1 MIAGLEVYDEKGR
14 VIMGAEDYNKY
25 VLGIVDLPGV
35 YFGGDYYTKKILES
49 EKTLTVDFEY
59 FDSNCKLVPLSDV
72 GLTPFTGGS
81 SYSAETPSSYQVY
94 QATNGQEGKALTKEV
109 WNNTFKNHVY
119 QYCPAAKNYK
129 MWAFGFAF
137 VWGMI
142 TTGLTN
148 KQGINYWCPSPGKIS
163 YNTGGSMEKQWQE
176 YANNAASDAYN
187 SGDTYCG
194 ISWLKLRC
202 LVLGRL

>member
-1 MIAGLEVYDEKGR
+1 MVLYDGLGR
-14 VIMGAEDYNKY
+14 VVVGAEDYNKY
-25 VLGIVDLPGV
+25 VLGVVDLPGV

-49 EKTLTVDFEY
+49 EKTLTVDFEQ

-72 GLTPFTGGS
+72 GLTPFTTGS
-81 SYSAETPSSYQVY
+81 SYSAGIPSAYQVY
-94 QATNGQEGKALTKEV
+94 QAVNGQEGKSIAQED
-109 WNNTFKNHVY
+109 WDNSFKNHVY
-119 QYCPAAKNYK
+119 QYCPAAKSYRT
-129 MWAFGFAF
+129 WAFGFGF
-137 VWGMI
+137 VWQMV
-142 TTGLTN
+142 TFSFTN

-163 YNTGGSMEKQWQE
+163 YNTGASMEKRWQE
-176 YANNAASDAYN
+176 YANIYSGDYG